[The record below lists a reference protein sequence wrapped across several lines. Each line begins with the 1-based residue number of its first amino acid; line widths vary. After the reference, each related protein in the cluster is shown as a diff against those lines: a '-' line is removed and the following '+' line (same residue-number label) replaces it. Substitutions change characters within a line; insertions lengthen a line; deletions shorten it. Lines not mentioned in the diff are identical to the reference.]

1 MKEMRF
7 LFCVIFA
14 LVLAGCADNSPT
26 ETKAK
31 APEPPPAPI
40 TGRQAFQMTYPSAR
54 TWAPDCQPTSIRSI
68 NLPNPKS
75 ENGKAGAWEILYVSP
90 ARGRQRSFTWS
101 AVEAEGNLHKG
112 VFGGIEEGWRGPQ
125 GAEKPFLVAAL
136 RIDTPEALETAIS
149 KSTDYMKKSAAK
161 PQVNFMCELTNR
173 FPEPAWRVF
182 WGESISSAEWS
193 VFVDAT
199 TGQYLGR

>member
-1 MKEMRF
+1 MRP
-7 LFCVIFA
+7 LFCLLA
-14 LVLAGCADNSPT
+14 LLVLAGCSDNTPA

-31 APEPPPAPI
+31 APQPPAAPI
-40 TGRQAFQMTYPSAR
+40 SGRQAFQMTYPSAR
-54 TWAPDCQPTSIRSI
+54 TWAPDCQPLSIRSI

-75 ENGKAGAWEILYVSP
+75 ENGKAGAWEIVYVSE

-101 AVEAEGNLHKG
+101 AVESEGNLHKG
-112 VFGGIEEGWRGPQ
+112 VFGGLEDGWRGPQ
-125 GAEKPFLVAAL
+125 GAERPFLVAAL
-136 RIDTPEALETAIS
+136 RIDTPEALETATS
-149 KSTDYMKKSAAK
+149 KSADFFRKSATR
-161 PQVNFMCELTNR
+161 PQVNFICTLTNR

-182 WGESISSAEWS
+182 WGESVSSAEWS